1 RRRKGHEKK
10 TASVPP
16 VFASRRNLAL
26 FFIKE
31 RNRERAYSASF
42 TIEAA
47 LVLPVIFLAVVSL
60 LSHAFQ
66 VHDMVS
72 GTMILEETMEKARH
86 LGKDDPEA
94 EEYVREGI
102 SRGNPRLWLGAYTL
116 KITEEEYKETGKT
129 QAEDNKKEVELRR
142 SQTDTLVSRRETVP
156 KV

>member
-1 RRRKGHEKK
+1 M
-10 TASVPP
+10 
-16 VFASRRNLAL
+16 
-26 FFIKE
+26 
-31 RNRERAYSASF
+31 
-42 TIEAA
+42 
-47 LVLPVIFLAVVSL
+47 LPVIFLAVVSL

-116 KITEEEYKETGKT
+116 RITEGESQVTGKA
-129 QAEDNKKEVELRR
+129 QAGDWEAEMELRR
-142 SQTDTLVSRRETVP
+142 CQPEAFLRRAEAVVEMGDLTGAGEGGL
-156 KV
+156 